1 MLSVVLILAACLL
14 WEGFFSGAELA
25 LISADQVRLR
35 HRAKEV
41 GGTRGRLILRFLD
54 DPGQLIS
61 TSLVGTNICVV
72 FSVVITTLTLLPRY
86 PDHAE
91 LLSLGVMT
99 PLILVFGEIVPKS
112 LFQHFANRLAPT
124 LIVVLSGFRLLFFPF
139 VILGT
144 ALSTVL
150 IRLLNL
156 ESRNNVMSRE
166 ELRLLIQL
174 PSRQGKEKIT
184 AHEKQM
190 ITRIFDFRETTVEDV
205 MLPLSEVAALPID
218 ASLAEAAQ
226 EVVDKQHTRLPVYR
240 DRIDNIEGI
249 VHAFDLLRA
258 EPGQLI
264 QDLSRPAIFVP
275 ESQMA
280 VDTLMRLQREGQGM
294 AVVVDEYG
302 GATGVVTIEDIVEEV
317 VGEIED
323 EYDNKGP
330 ELIRRDVDGSYLVQG
345 RTPVE
350 RLNETLTIEIPL
362 SDEYETLAG
371 FVLETLKRIPNK
383 GNEMVAGGAKIV
395 VTRSSD
401 RAIDELRVTPLN
413 RRKR

>member
-1 MLSVVLILAACLL
+1 MLSIVLILGACLL

-35 HRAKEV
+35 HHAKKV
-41 GGTRGRLILRFLD
+41 GGTRGRLILKFLD

-72 FSVVITTLTLLPRY
+72 LSVVVTTLTLLPLY

-124 LIVVLSGFRLLFFPF
+124 LIWVLSGFRLLFFPF

-150 IRLLNL
+150 IRSLKLDARK
-156 ESRNNVMSRE
+156 SVMSRE

-184 AHEKQM
+184 ANEKQM

-205 MLPLSEVAALPID
+205 MLPLSEVTALPID
-218 ASLAEAAQ
+218 ATLADAAQ
-226 EVVDKQHTRLPVYR
+226 EVVEKQHTRLPVYR

-258 EPGQLI
+258 ESSQ
-264 QDLSRPAIFVP
+264 QVADLSRQAIFVP
-275 ESQMA
+275 ESQLA
-280 VDTLMRLQREGQGM
+280 VDTLVRLQREGQGM

-330 ELIRRDVDGSYLVQG
+330 ELIRRDIDGSYLVQG

-350 RLNETLTIEIPL
+350 RLNESLNIEIPL

-371 FVLETLKRIPNK
+371 FVLETLKRIPST

-401 RAIDELRVTPLN
+401 RAIDELRVIPLI
-413 RRKR
+413 RKKR